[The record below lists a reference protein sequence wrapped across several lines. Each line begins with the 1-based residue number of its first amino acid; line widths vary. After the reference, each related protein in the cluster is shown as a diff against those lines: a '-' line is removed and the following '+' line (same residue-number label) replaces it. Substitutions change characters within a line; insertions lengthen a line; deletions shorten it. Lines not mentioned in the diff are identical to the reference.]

1 MGCRACST
9 RQAFL
14 QAFLRATRERPNLVA
29 RIPGRGEAAPL
40 LLYGHVDVAPVAG
53 QQWSRD
59 PFGGE
64 LVDGV
69 VWGRGA
75 LDMKGGIAIL
85 LGAIFDLQAR
95 GVQTAGDIIVALMSD
110 EEAGSDL
117 GASFLVEE
125 HADLFEGV
133 RFAISEVGGF
143 TQEVAGRE
151 FYPIQVAEKTPCR
164 LRATIR
170 GPGGHSSAPIG
181 GGAPAKLAKLL
192 RALDRKRLPVHIT
205 PIVREMLGAMA
216 DSLPAPHRAAI
227 RPLLNTRLTN
237 GVVRVLGT
245 QAASLDALLRNT
257 AAAVAIHGGDAT
269 NVIPALITVD
279 VDGRLVPG
287 QTARDLVAE
296 LERLVPGI
304 ATWEIVR
311 EEPTTPHEP
320 DLTLFPLLVDA
331 LRRADPSATPFPLVI
346 PGASDARF
354 FARLGIQTYGFLP
367 MRLPPDITMDLI
379 HSADERV
386 PAEAIDF
393 GVRRARRRAREV
405 RLAVLLVSTARLM
418 QWILCRERRTADSG
432 GGDNGRYRRTTA
444 RAGSTADRW
453 RARSQPC

>member
-1 MGCRACST
+1 VNPLTDRPGDPVELLRSLIRFDTSNPPGRERACLEWIAGVLDAAGIPSS
-9 RQAFL
+9 FL
-14 QAFLRATRERPNLVA
+14 ARDPERPNLVA
-29 RIPGRGEAAPL
+29 QIPGRGEAAPL

-53 QQWSRD
+53 QEWSRE
-59 PFGGE
+59 PFEAE

-95 GVQTAGDIIVALMSD
+95 GVQTAGDVIVALMSD

-125 HADLFEGV
+125 HAGLFEGV

-143 TQEVAGRE
+143 TQEVVGRE

-170 GPGGHSSAPIG
+170 GPGGHSSAPSG

-192 RALDRKRLPVHIT
+192 RALDRRRLPVHIS
-205 PIVREMLGAMA
+205 PIVREMLSAMA

-227 RPLLNTRLTN
+227 RPLLNPRLTN
-237 GVVRVLGT
+237 GVVRILGK

-269 NVIPALITVD
+269 NVIPTLITVD

-287 QTARDLVAE
+287 QTAHDLVAE
-296 LERLVPGI
+296 LERLAPGI

-320 DLTLFPLLVDA
+320 DLTLFPLLVEA
-331 LRRADPSATPFPLVI
+331 LRRADPNATPFPLVI

-393 GVRRARRRAREV
+393 GVRVLADALARYA
-405 RLAVLLVSTARLM
+405 
-418 QWILCRERRTADSG
+418 
-432 GGDNGRYRRTTA
+432 
-444 RAGSTADRW
+444 
-453 RARSQPC
+453 

>member
-1 MGCRACST
+1 MNPLTNVPDAPVELLRTLIRFDTTNPPGRERACLEWVAEVLGAAGIPSS
-9 RQAFL
+9 FL
-14 QAFLRATRERPNLVA
+14 ARDRERPNLVA

-53 QQWSRD
+53 QPWSRD

-85 LGAIFDLQAR
+85 LGAIFDLQTR
-95 GVQTAGDIIVALMSD
+95 GVQTAGDIVVALMSD

-143 TQEVAGRE
+143 TQGIAGRE

-164 LRATIR
+164 LRATIH

-216 DSLPAPHRAAI
+216 DALPAPHRAAI
-227 RPLLNTRLTN
+227 RPLLNPRLTN

-287 QTARDLVAE
+287 QTAGDLVAE
-296 LERLVPGI
+296 LERLAPGI

-311 EEPTTPHEP
+311 EEPATSHEP

-331 LRRADPSATPFPLVI
+331 LRRADSSATPFPLVI

-354 FARLGIQTYGFLP
+354 FRRLGIQTYGFLP
-367 MRLPPDITMDLI
+367 MRLPSDITMELI

-386 PAEAIDF
+386 PVEAIDF
-393 GVRRARRRAREV
+393 GVRVLADALARYA
-405 RLAVLLVSTARLM
+405 
-418 QWILCRERRTADSG
+418 
-432 GGDNGRYRRTTA
+432 
-444 RAGSTADRW
+444 
-453 RARSQPC
+453 